1 MPCAQWTMGGSKR
14 ICLQMSC
21 GMLSRLR
28 KLKHDDKNNVIQMLL
43 DEMLGSRS
51 RACLPVVAVI
61 ASVHRP
67 CWRAG
72 SQDDVLGACMCLA
85 ARQESNESAAFI

>member
-1 MPCAQWTMGGSKR
+1 MPCAQWTMVVVCLIMYCMQQTMKVVAEERGSKR

-51 RACLPVVAVI
+51 RACLLWP
-61 ASVHRP
+61 
-67 CWRAG
+67 
-72 SQDDVLGACMCLA
+72 
-85 ARQESNESAAFI
+85 